1 MPRSSVS
8 STPPEDAVAPLLE
21 AVAAGDRAAFE
32 DLYRACA
39 PRMFGICLRL
49 LPDRADAEEVLQEVF
64 AGVWHKAG
72 QFDPARADATAW
84 LGMITRYKAIDR
96 LRAGAGPR
104 QAPIDAAD
112 HAVDPGAS
120 PMQAAEGAEAKA
132 QLDLCLEQLDERRR
146 GLIRTAFFDGAT
158 YEELAARI
166 GSPIGTVKSWIRRGL
181 AQLKVCL
188 EA

>member
-1 MPRSSVS
+1 MPPSPDSGDPRV
-8 STPPEDAVAPLLE
+8 DDVAPLLE
-21 AVAAGDRAAFE
+21 AVASGDRGAFE

-39 PRMFGICLRL
+39 PRLFGICLRV
-49 LPDRADAEEVLQEVF
+49 LPDRADAEDVLQEVF
-64 AGVWHKAG
+64 ASVWHKAG
-72 QFDPARADATAW
+72 QFDPARASASAW
-84 LGMITRYKAIDR
+84 LGMIARYKAIDR
-96 LRAGAGPR
+96 LRAAPQR
-104 QAPIDAAD
+104 PQAPIDAAS

-120 PMQAAEGAEAKA
+120 PMQAAEGAEARA

-146 GLIRTAFFDGAT
+146 GLIRTAFFDGTT